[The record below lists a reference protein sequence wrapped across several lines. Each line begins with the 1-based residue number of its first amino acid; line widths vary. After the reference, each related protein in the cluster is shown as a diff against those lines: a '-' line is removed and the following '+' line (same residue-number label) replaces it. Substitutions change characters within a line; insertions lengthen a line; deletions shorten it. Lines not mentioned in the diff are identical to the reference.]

1 MRFGQAFEPNLTVL
15 PLEKLRKLYLR
26 CRNHRT
32 SLFLPHKDILE
43 PGAALRAAYLADI
56 HSADP
61 LGKELTSPFKS
72 LSGDLG
78 SISRPL
84 APRTGAT
91 GLQNPKLGCK
101 NPEMAGEIVVQIFLY
116 FVSAYL

>member
-15 PLEKLRKLYLR
+15 PLEKRRKLYLR

-61 LGKELTSPFKS
+61 LGKGLTSPFKDIDQS
-72 LSGDLG
+72 LF
-78 SISRPL
+78 
-84 APRTGAT
+84 
-91 GLQNPKLGCK
+91 
-101 NPEMAGEIVVQIFLY
+101 EIAAQVGI
-116 FVSAYL
+116 

>member
-43 PGAALRAAYLADI
+43 PGAALRAAYLTDI

-61 LGKELTSPFKS
+61 LGKELTSPFNS
-72 LSGDLG
+72 RPIWPEGGG
-78 SISRPL
+78 SISFIYCAKRLLRP
-84 APRTGAT
+84 
-91 GLQNPKLGCK
+91 GLPK
-101 NPEMAGEIVVQIFLY
+101 
-116 FVSAYL
+116 